1 MPRRVVLD
9 HPRGAQLPPVAAP
22 FYLLSRFKQGF
33 TMELREMRQRGEL
46 ANDKNKK
53 TTTPGVVVMTL
64 KDLGIS
70 RNESKKA
77 GLFAQPLP
85 P

>member
-1 MPRRVVLD
+1 M
-9 HPRGAQLPPVAAP
+9 
-22 FYLLSRFKQGF
+22 
-33 TMELREMRQRGEL
+33 LREMRQRGEL

-70 RNESKKA
+70 YNDSKKA
-77 GLFAQPLP
+77 GFLKTYLAVVNLLLFAQPLP